1 MAVYL
6 WRIAP
11 WWDRRGG
18 GWNIPRPVAASSD
31 TPLSSTTPTSRR
43 VPRPPPAPSRG
54 RAVSGD
60 SQGEAVLLRKQDLR
74 GVSQVRPRS
83 SGLLPG
89 ECIDGASPPRWELTG
104 RGTETLPLLSLASP
118 GKHPSSTRCLFQSL
132 GNCVLQNPGY
142 PSSLG
147 KTIRWGHSL
156 KGLVWIASDCRRT
169 VASRA
174 AILLFRPLRA
184 RA

>member
-1 MAVYL
+1 MKTKPPFFLVGRVGWGKELFPVSACLQEYGLSSTTPTTGRSTRSGGMPCRDLIGEEISSVAVYL

-89 ECIDGASPPRWELTG
+89 ECIDGASPP
-104 RGTETLPLLSLASP
+104 PLGADGEGDGDAAS
-118 GKHPSSTRCLFQSL
+118 
-132 GNCVLQNPGY
+132 V
-142 PSSLG
+142 
-147 KTIRWGHSL
+147 
-156 KGLVWIASDCRRT
+156 V
-169 VASRA
+169 SR
-174 AILLFRPLRA
+174 ISR
-184 RA
+184 

>member
-1 MAVYL
+1 LDGERNFSPSPHVFRSTAFHRPPPPPAAQQGLVGCRARDLIGEEISSVAVYL

-43 VPRPPPAPSRG
+43 VPRPPPAHSRG

-74 GVSQVRPRS
+74 GVSQVRPRG

-89 ECIDGASPPRWELTG
+89 ECIDGASP
-104 RGTETLPLLSLASP
+104 LPLGADGEGDGDAAS
-118 GKHPSSTRCLFQSL
+118 
-132 GNCVLQNPGY
+132 V
-142 PSSLG
+142 
-147 KTIRWGHSL
+147 
-156 KGLVWIASDCRRT
+156 V
-169 VASRA
+169 SR
-174 AILLFRPLRA
+174 ISR
-184 RA
+184 

>member
-1 MAVYL
+1 MKTEPPFFLVG
-6 WRIAP
+6 RV
-11 WWDRRGG
+11 
-18 GWNIPRPVAASSD
+18 GWGKELFPVSACLQEYG
-31 TPLSSTTPTSRR
+31 LSSTTPTSRR

-118 GKHPSSTRCLFQSL
+118 GKHPSSTRRLFQSL

-142 PSSLG
+142 AIHSDGGMIRGDADHPLG
-147 KTIRWGHSL
+147 IHRPWG
-156 KGLVWIASDCRRT
+156 R
-169 VASRA
+169 
-174 AILLFRPLRA
+174 
-184 RA
+184 